1 MTSNKK
7 RKLEEKL
14 IEIETKKIKYI
25 KKLKSLK
32 IREEKNYEEYTE
44 DEHVI
49 LICDNSSW
57 MHSTSYYEY
66 TGKVPK
72 IMLQHEITATY
83 FFFFGKEENTKNN
96 GFDKVTLNI
105 KDKNNLENHDVLKS
119 IELKNKI
126 YTIREKSTKIDK
138 KDSKKYDGYLTINRI
153 DD

>member
-14 IEIETKKIKYI
+14 IEIETKKTKYI
-25 KKLKSLK
+25 KKSKSLK
-32 IREEKNYEEYTE
+32 TREEKNYEEYTE

-57 MHSTSYYEY
+57 MHSTLYYEY

-72 IMLQHEITATY
+72 IMLHHEITATY

-105 KDKNNLENHDVLKS
+105 H
-119 IELKNKI
+119 
-126 YTIREKSTKIDK
+126 Y
-138 KDSKKYDGYLTINRI
+138 
-153 DD
+153 